1 MSNIN
6 QTITLDVDKTQ
17 FIAKLGGAF
26 ASKLSVVR
34 ELIQNARRAGS
45 PVVNISWDATAKK
58 LVVADE
64 GDGITDFQKLFTV
77 AQTGWSEDMQ
87 QQEAPWGTG
96 FMSAVYAAKEIEIV
110 SNGIAL
116 KAKTAD
122 ILNFSSIETVPV
134 PATPGTSVTLIDVDL
149 PDLVR
154 DIEDMVQAYPI
165 PVFFNGKEL
174 PRPFAEKAEH
184 LDLRWVET
192 NIGTIGVYGEE
203 GINDTSDFDSVLYLQ
218 GFEVARTKAAFRYT
232 KNVNRVHLDPK
243 KFTAVYPDRD
253 RLKDEEEAFSAVK
266 RALIT
271 VFKQAIQDA
280 KSSFGHKE
288 FVMNFWGLAKRI
300 GYLEVMNDVE
310 WLPPSAILE
319 VQDYPSSMDL
329 AEYARPV
336 DSPMSKKDIEGCR
349 ILDIAVLGEE
359 FDADGYDHQKMLWM
373 LAYSLG
379 WKLLKDEL
387 PEGHWIHRVSSFVP
401 YRNVDSDANVF
412 NAKIELNGVG
422 KSGYLES
429 SFVYC
434 SVQLCDSFTI
444 RSDLGTAEFHTDA
457 IGLSE
462 GIFIPAGETSQYV
475 VTQAGRFINEWGD
488 VLSDEVEQ
496 AECDLAQ
503 VISKLSADSPD
514 SLAAFALGAS
524 LRDCADLHN
533 HVVLVSCVDRQV
545 EAKVIPISLPADI
558 PPAVL
563 AEIQANIASVLQRHA
578 SAAS

>member
-1 MSNIN
+1 MTNTN
-6 QTITLDVDKTQ
+6 QTVTLDVDKTQ

-45 PVVNISWDATAKK
+45 PVVSIIWDATAKK

-64 GDGITDFQKLFTV
+64 GDGIKDFQKLFTV
-77 AQTGWSEDMQ
+77 AQTGWPDDMQ

-122 ILNFSSIETVPV
+122 ILSFSSIETVPV
-134 PATPGTSVTLIDVDL
+134 PVTPGTSVTLIDVDL

-165 PVFFNGKEL
+165 PVYFNGKEL

-218 GFEVARTKAAFRYT
+218 GFEVARTKAAIRYA

-253 RLKDEEEAFSAVK
+253 RLKDEEEAISAVK

-271 VFKQAIQDA
+271 VFKHAIQDA

-288 FVMNFWGLAKRI
+288 FVMNFWDLAKRV
-300 GYLEVMNDVE
+300 GYLDVMNDVE

-319 VQDYPSSMDL
+319 VQDYPSCMDL

-336 DSPMSKKDIEGCR
+336 ASPMSKHDIEGCR
-349 ILDIAVLGEE
+349 LLDIAVLGEE
-359 FDADGYDHQKMLWM
+359 FDVDGFDHDKMLWM

-387 PEGHWIHRVSSFVP
+387 PEAHWIHGINSFVP
-401 YRNVDSDANVF
+401 YKSGVNDANVF
-412 NAKIELNGVG
+412 NARLELHGEG
-422 KSGYLES
+422 KSGFLES
-429 SFVYC
+429 PFIYC

-444 RSDLGTAEFHTDA
+444 HSDLGSSEFHTDA

-462 GIFIPAGETSQYV
+462 AIYVPAGEVSRVV
-475 VTQAGRFINEWGD
+475 VTQAGRFVNEWGD
-488 VLSDEVEQ
+488 IMSEEVET
-496 AECDLAQ
+496 AEYDLSQ
-503 VISKLSADSPD
+503 VISKLSAESPD
-514 SLAAFALGAS
+514 GLAAFALGDS
-524 LRDCADLHN
+524 LRDCKDLHN
-533 HVVLVSCVDRQV
+533 QVVLVSCVDWKV
-545 EAKVIPISLPADI
+545 EAKVLPISLPTDI
-558 PPAVL
+558 PPAAL
-563 AEIQANIASVLQRHA
+563 AEIQANIASILQRHA
-578 SAAS
+578 STVS